1 MKNQISGLKA
11 ARCSS
16 ALINVNSYTQGK
28 EMSSTN
34 ADWFQALIWK
44 TADLEAAAAA
54 GEERSQPERASAV
67 VVRLRTR
74 TGQGGSSG
82 HCLLCTA
89 PARWLNWRLLQATHR
104 ILGLL
109 EICKFCSGGFLYHFN
124 FPFKNSSGCPVTVS
138 STL

>member
-16 ALINVNSYTQGK
+16 VLINVNSYTQGK

-34 ADWFQALIWK
+34 ADWFQALVWK
-44 TADLEAAAAA
+44 TADLEGAAAA
-54 GEERSQPERASAV
+54 GEERSQPEHASAFV
-67 VVRLRTR
+67 ARPRTR
-74 TGQGGSSG
+74 TGRGDSSV

-89 PARWLNWRLLQATHR
+89 PARWLNCRLLQATRR

-109 EICKFCSGGFLYHFN
+109 ENCKFCSGGFLYPFN

-138 STL
+138 SIL